1 MSIIK
6 FTKLSW
12 MVQMM
17 LLGCCERKM
26 SDVGGGYSFKSSGVD
41 VHMGKEY
48 QFIFHRAQC

>member
-12 MVQMM
+12 VTLDLDAKSLKFQM
-17 LLGCCERKM
+17 LEEVTVLKAAA
-26 SDVGGGYSFKSSGVD
+26 FD